1 MQEEL
6 KTKLAVLK
14 TSLENTGELDD
25 ESRQLL
31 MQVDAD
37 IQAALGGAQSP
48 SLDRR
53 LEKQAVQ
60 FDGQHPQI
68 SAILRDIIES
78 LGKMGI

>member
-14 TSLENTGELDD
+14 TSLENIDELDD

-37 IQAALGGAQSP
+37 IQTVLNGQDTP
-48 SLDRR
+48 SLDRQ
-53 LEKQAVQ
+53 LEKKAVQ
-60 FDGQHPQI
+60 FEGQHPQI
-68 SAILRDIIES
+68 SAILRDIIDA